1 MDQGRLVLE
10 GTPQDVFEHR
20 EVLEQLQL
28 GIPLA
33 IELME
38 QLKTKMRQYCGEN
51 YGEIILDFEQL
62 QSEVLNDRRSS
73 LSAIKSSEK

>member
-20 EVLEQLQL
+20 ELLEQLQL

-38 QLKTKMRQYCGEN
+38 QLQTKMREN
-51 YGEIILDFEQL
+51 YGEMILDFEQL
-62 QSEVLNDRRSS
+62 QNEVLNDRRSS
-73 LSAIKSSEK
+73 LASIKGSEKSP